1 MNSLRLILSQKSYF
15 APSWVFASLNIMT
28 GTWVLYLP
36 HIKTKFNLNDSE
48 VGLALFSLALGL
60 LVSIPFVPFVNRK
73 IGVGQSTQ
81 YGILLFAL
89 AYIIPLLAPS
99 YWMLCSSLLLVG
111 IFSGFTDISMNALVS
126 TIEKNNDQHIMSAAH
141 GFFSVGGFIG
151 AGIGSLI
158 MALIAS
164 PIMHMT
170 TAALFIIFSNL
181 LLAKYYSTIQ
191 EEELEESK
199 QEKGKFKY
207 IRPLLGLAIV
217 AFVIMFSE
225 GAVEHWSN
233 LFLYDVVHLSENR
246 AGLGFIAFSLCMT
259 IGRFLGDGISKN
271 IGPVKI
277 IAGGCVIAFFGYLS
291 IITSNLILSIAGFGI
306 LGLGLSVIVPELFR
320 LAGKTKGVQASVGI
334 SIVSGSG
341 FAGFL
346 LGPVIL
352 GLISNWANLVWS
364 FGFLAFLVLLALGLT
379 TLRLNKTYKER

>member
-1 MNSLRLILSQKSYF
+1 LESLKLILSNKIYF

-36 HIKTKFNLNDSE
+36 HVKNKFALNDSE
-48 VGLALFSLALGL
+48 IGMALFSLALGL
-60 LVSIPFVPFVNRK
+60 LLSIPFVPFVNRRL
-73 IGVGQSTQ
+73 GVGRSTK

-89 AYIIPLLAPS
+89 AFILPLIAPN
-99 YWMLCSSLLLVG
+99 YWTLCACLLVVG

-126 TIEKNNDQHIMSAAH
+126 TIEKKKDQHIMSAAH

-158 MALIAS
+158 MTQFSS
-164 PIMHMT
+164 PIWHML
-170 TAALFIIFSNL
+170 AVSIFILISNL
-181 LLAKYYSTIQ
+181 YLSKHYYGIT
-191 EEELEESK
+191 EGAP
-199 QEKGKFKY
+199 EKVEPKDRFKS

-233 LFLYDVVHLSENR
+233 LFLFDIVQVAENR

-271 IGPVKI
+271 IGPIKI
-277 IAGGCVIAFFGYLS
+277 IAWGCVIACLGYLCV
-291 IITSNLILSIAGFGI
+291 ITSHLIFSVVGFGI
-306 LGLGLSVIVPELFR
+306 LGLGLSVIIPELFR

-334 SIVSGSG
+334 SIVSGIG

-352 GLISNWANLVWS
+352 GFISNWANLIWS
-364 FGFLAFLVLLALGLT
+364 FGFLAFLVVVALGLT
-379 TLRLNKTYKER
+379 VLNLRRMYSKS

>member
-1 MNSLRLILSQKSYF
+1 
-15 APSWVFASLNIMT
+15 MT